1 MILLCCHQGTNDS
14 TRVSL
19 VLQNIIHGVEGE
31 QVRQVTAVSHK
42 VRTFDNG
49 KIPDQKG

>member
-1 MILLCCHQGTNDS
+1 MILLRCHQSTNDS

-19 VLQNIIHGVEGE
+19 VLQNILQGVEGE